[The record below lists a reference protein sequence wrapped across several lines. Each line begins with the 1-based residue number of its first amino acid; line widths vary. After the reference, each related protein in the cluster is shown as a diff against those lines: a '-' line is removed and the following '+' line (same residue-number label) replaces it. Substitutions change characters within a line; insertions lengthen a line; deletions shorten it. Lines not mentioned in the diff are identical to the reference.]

1 MDKLREPVVAGA
13 FYTADPALLRETVS
27 GYIGD
32 AGLDPDPDIAG
43 VVSPHA
49 GYVYS
54 GPVAGYAFAA
64 APASVDTVIILA
76 PSHSYPVIGAS
87 IYAGE
92 GYRTPLGVCEIDRAV
107 TDRLMELG
115 LSYDSMAHSRE
126 HSAEVQV
133 PFVQVKWPEA
143 RIVVIVQGAG
153 SPDLCSGLAGMIDTA
168 VGKDGYLLVASS
180 DLSHYHPLDTAAL
193 LDGRVIDAFLSG
205 EAERLGAVLGK
216 REGEACGGGP
226 MTTLLSFAAA
236 RGLSGFRKLA
246 YDTSATASGDRSAVV
261 GYFAG
266 AVSRGTG

>member
-1 MDKLREPVVAGA
+1 MVREPVVAGA
-13 FYTADPALLRETVS
+13 FYPADPALLREAVA
-27 GYIGD
+27 GYLSD
-32 AGLDPDPDIAG
+32 SRLDPDPDIAG

-76 PSHSYPVIGAS
+76 PSHSYPIRGAS
-87 IYAGE
+87 VYTGT
-92 GYRTPLGVCEIDRAV
+92 GYRTPLGVCEIDGTI
-107 TDRLMELG
+107 TDRLTEIG
-115 LSYDSMAHSRE
+115 LSFDSRAHSRE

-133 PFVQVKWPEA
+133 PFVQVKWPDA
-143 RIVVIVQGAG
+143 RIVVIVQGAA
-153 SPDLCSGLAGMIDTA
+153 SHELCSGLAGMLDTTLED
-168 VGKDGYLLVASS
+168 DGYLIVASS
-180 DLSHYHPLDTAAL
+180 DLSHYHPLDTAGL

-205 EAERLGAVLGK
+205 DEDRLGAVFGR

-226 MTTLLSFAAA
+226 MTTLLSFSAL
-236 RGLSGFRKLA
+236 RGFSGFRNLA

-266 AVSRGTG
+266 AVTRGTGI